1 MEQTVSHP
9 PALFDEEEFRQRVA
23 VELRKQEEIAAKR
36 KALLSSKSFKA
47 TGNFHL
53 FSLISFCL
61 VKICFCLMQSV

>member
-1 MEQTVSHP
+1 MSHP

-47 TGNFHL
+47 TGNFHCFLDFVL
-53 FSLISFCL
+53 FGEKFVFDS
-61 VKICFCLMQSV
+61 